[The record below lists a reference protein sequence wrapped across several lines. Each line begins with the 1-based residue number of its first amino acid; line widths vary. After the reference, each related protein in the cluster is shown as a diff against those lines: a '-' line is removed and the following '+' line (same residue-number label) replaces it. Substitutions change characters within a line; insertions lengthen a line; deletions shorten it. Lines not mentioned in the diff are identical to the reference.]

1 MLFTTFVGY
10 LAGGITGAVIA
21 TFFVFLPSFIFVIFG
36 ARYIEQVQNNRSVQA
51 FLAGISAGVVGV
63 ILVVSFEL
71 IPSAV
76 VGVPSVV
83 IALLAFAVI
92 TFLKVDVAKVAI
104 GTILAGILYAA
115 LHSI

>member
-21 TFFVFLPSFIFVIFG
+21 TFFVFLPSFVFVLLG

-63 ILVVSFEL
+63 ILVVSFGL

-76 VGVPSVV
+76 VGASSVI
-83 IALLAFAVI
+83 IALLAFALI
-92 TFLKVDVAKVAI
+92 TFFKADVAKVAL
-104 GTILAGILYAA
+104 GTIIAGIIYAA
-115 LHSI
+115 LQYI